1 MATMARA
8 QSGSVA
14 SGAASTVTAEEQPLI
29 RRTDAAAP
37 QSNVLRA
44 DQPFCTFGAGRSTLV
59 DRKGPRRWGITSSRI
74 PQRSWS
80 FPGEPAGGDTPRAD
94 LDSQTEPSGKA
105 TIIRNSDRS
114 DEKSRTGQRAVYYG
128 ATCAAVIGVAGLTAA
143 SAAQALEGP
152 EDGGATPAAPT
163 ATPHPSGGNN
173 DTAPDDGS
181 NHGSEPG
188 PSPSSTE
195 PTTEPTVD
203 PTQDPA
209 PPPTPDPTAEPTEDP
224 APPPTPDP
232 TAEPTQDTSPTPDPE
247 PSREPAPEPTSDS
260 DAAPSDQTTGASTVE
275 PSPAPTSQ
283 PTPEQTQ
290 EALPPQAPTGNA
302 GSGPA
307 AGDPGSQGSG
317 TQGNQGAPE
326 QSPDSQSGSGQNG
339 SAQGPQGG
347 TRPENGTES
356 SSADQTGRGGNNS
369 AGQDEA
375 SSQSNDSVGDVSG
388 LSSWV
393 SHYLN
398 SKDSDKDSA
407 EPVDSDTNAGVN
419 DVGQQAD
426 GSGKQQQAGSQRN
439 LSGLRG
445 PLPIAIFTILALGGV
460 GTVVARASKALS
472 HSKSGK

>member
-1 MATMARA
+1 M
-8 QSGSVA
+8 
-14 SGAASTVTAEEQPLI
+14 
-29 RRTDAAAP
+29 
-37 QSNVLRA
+37 
-44 DQPFCTFGAGRSTLV
+44 
-59 DRKGPRRWGITSSRI
+59 
-74 PQRSWS
+74 
-80 FPGEPAGGDTPRAD
+80 PGEPSGGDTPRAD
-94 LDSQTEPSGKA
+94 LDSQTGPSGKA

-143 SAAQALEGP
+143 NAAQALDGP

-163 ATPHPSGGNN
+163 ATPNPSGGTNEK
-173 DTAPDDGS
+173 PSDDGS
-181 NHGSEPG
+181 HREPQPG

-195 PTTEPTVD
+195 PATEPTVNPTQD
-203 PTQDPA
+203 PSTEPTQNPTTDPSTEPTQDPSPPPTQDPA
-209 PPPTPDPTAEPTEDP
+209 P
-224 APPPTPDP
+224 
-232 TAEPTQDTSPTPDPE
+232 SH
-247 PSREPAPEPTSDS
+247 EPAPDPTSDS
-260 DAAPSDQTTGASTVE
+260 GTGQSDQPTGAPTAD
-275 PSPAPTSQ
+275 PSPAPTAQ
-283 PTPEQTQ
+283 PAPEQTQ
-290 EALPPQAPTGNA
+290 DAVPPQAPTGNA
-302 GSGPA
+302 GHGPA
-307 AGDPGSQGSG
+307 AGDPGTQGSG
-317 TQGNQGAPE
+317 TQGSGNQGSGNQGSWNQGDQNQGNQE
-326 QSPDSQSGSGQNG
+326 QVPDSQAGSGQNG
-339 SAQGPQGG
+339 SAQGSQGG
-347 TRPENGTES
+347 TRSENGTETS
-356 SSADQTGRGGNNS
+356 SSDQTGRGGNTTE
-369 AGQDEA
+369 GQDGN

-439 LSGLRG
+439 LSALRG